1 MNIHYQSYNKRRAC
15 LQYQT
20 VWSEVVFTG
29 KAPRVTKTSLSRI
42 FENENEAH
50 FSYRSDTSIID
61 NLSRLGHTLIDTSGV
76 RPKRTVARGR
86 LDPPRVSIDP
96 GGGGKASSP

>member
-1 MNIHYQSYNKRRAC
+1 MSSVSDC
-15 LQYQT
+15 
-20 VWSEVVFTG
+20 VVRSCVHWKGSTRNQDVI
-29 KAPRVTKTSLSRI
+29 KPN